1 MFKDFFSFLRHP
13 AENVPYTCTGKE
25 LLRTFLLYVIFTVA
39 SLLVLALIVTALHGL
54 FPDLIDQKI
63 PISPL
68 KRNWAVTVLLGPFL
82 EECAFRLPLRR
93 YKAFLFIGLTLF
105 SFFILS
111 MLAFSHQI
119 YSFDCLLLRI
129 GFAIPLGT
137 LLYVLLHEPFTRCR
151 FGTVFYV
158 SATVFGLMH
167 IANARFGEFLPLDY
181 LFLLLYVGKQALMG
195 VIFGYARLRHGFL
208 AGFVLHALNNAI

>member
-1 MFKDFFSFLRHP
+1 MFKDFFAFLRHP

-25 LLRTFLLYVIFTVA
+25 LLRTFLLYVIFTAA

-63 PISPL
+63 PIGPH
-68 KRNWAVTVLLGPFL
+68 RMHWAVTVLLGPFL

-93 YKAFLFIGLTLF
+93 YKAFLFLGLTIF

-111 MLAFSHQI
+111 LLAFSHWI
-119 YSFDCLLLRI
+119 YCLDFLLLRI
-129 GFAIPLGT
+129 GLAIPLGA

-158 SATVFGLMH
+158 SAVVFGLMH
-167 IANARFGEFLPLDY
+167 IANARFEEFLPLDY
-181 LFLLLYVGKQALMG
+181 LFLLLYVGKQALAG
-195 VIFGYARLRHGFL
+195 ILFGYARLRHGFP
-208 AGFVLHALNNAI
+208 AGYLLHMLNNAI